1 MAMLCF
7 NFILGLNLIFL
18 CFKLIIIHYH
28 TQKKITFKQRT
39 KLNHNSYNTHV
50 IWRLFLDE
58 TFPNSCLQFFFQ
70 CLVHTSVARITSVIF
85 SRFSSEL
92 RKAGNERGALDT
104 RDVAFRRRARLALL
118 ARFPLSLVCY
128 TAVFSVVTQRS
139 SPLKRLCS
147 RLHFPSLARKTRKK
161 ITPVMQANTSAI
173 SKCKRLSPLIFFS

>member
-28 TQKKITFKQRT
+28 TQRKITFKQRA

-58 TFPNSCLQFFFQ
+58 TFPKSCLQFFFQ
-70 CLVHTSVARITSVIF
+70 CLVHTSVARITGVIF
-85 SRFSSEL
+85 WRFSSEL

-104 RDVAFRRRARLALL
+104 RDVAFAGRACLALL
-118 ARFPLSLVCY
+118 ARFPLSF
-128 TAVFSVVTQRS
+128 ARS
-139 SPLKRLCS
+139 KN
-147 RLHFPSLARKTRKK
+147 AKKK
-161 ITPVMQANTSAI
+161 ITPVMRANTSAI
-173 SKCKRLSPLIFFS
+173 SKCRRMSPLIFFPNSHALRHTCTLTE